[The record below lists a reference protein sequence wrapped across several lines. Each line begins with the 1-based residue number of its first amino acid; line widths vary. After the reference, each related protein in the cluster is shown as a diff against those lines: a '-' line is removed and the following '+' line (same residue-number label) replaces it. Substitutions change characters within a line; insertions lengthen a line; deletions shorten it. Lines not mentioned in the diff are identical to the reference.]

1 MLIRRIK
8 MIALGALVLLGTSQS
23 FASGSIGASAPRAQ
37 GGKSYT
43 MGKQVYLKKIACTE
57 CKVPGGVANT
67 NDAKALAGRL
77 DSEEFSLTAQ
87 ERMDA
92 KKYLM
97 RRFKFN

>member
-1 MLIRRIK
+1 MQIRQVK
-8 MIALGALVLLGTSQS
+8 LIALGALMLLGASQT

-43 MGKQVYLKKIACTE
+43 MGKQVYLKKIACDN